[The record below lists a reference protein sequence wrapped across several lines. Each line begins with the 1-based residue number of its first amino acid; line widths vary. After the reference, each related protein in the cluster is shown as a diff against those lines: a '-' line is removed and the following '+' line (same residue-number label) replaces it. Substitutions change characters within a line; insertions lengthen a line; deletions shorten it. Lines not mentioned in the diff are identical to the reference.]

1 MTGAATVSEKRTY
14 LTDEVSEIIALTL
27 IVFLVIRFAAQS
39 FRVDGDSGNSSIL
52 SHRYLLPYIPVNL
65 CMF

>member
-1 MTGAATVSEKRTY
+1 M
-14 LTDEVSEIIALTL
+14 TL

-39 FRVDGDSGNSSIL
+39 FRVDGDSGNSAIL

-65 CMF
+65 